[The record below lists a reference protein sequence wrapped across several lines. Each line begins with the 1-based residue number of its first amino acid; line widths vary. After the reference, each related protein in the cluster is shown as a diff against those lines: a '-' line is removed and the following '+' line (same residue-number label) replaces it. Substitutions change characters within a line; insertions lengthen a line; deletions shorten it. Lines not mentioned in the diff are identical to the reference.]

1 MSSST
6 SKAPSTEFDAK
17 YGILNL
23 NTPPRSPMCGRYK
36 QSFAYYTLRS
46 RLPVTLTSI
55 IDSITKDKD
64 ELISK
69 YGEDSREE
77 IKNII
82 GSISKLKYQLQTDK
96 ALEPFEGNE
105 PDIEIWNSFIQ
116 NMDEENNSFFKTC
129 WLYAEC
135 YMYRRLSSFF
145 ENSKTLKSFD
155 YFAKQKQNALINS
168 VVCIEEILN
177 VLQGIEI
184 TYDSFRLMIKLNL
197 WGNRCDLSITSG
209 KQVQL
214 GNNPF
219 DLIRSF
225 DNKILIDNSKSVFEC
240 LKSTNSNKPAVV
252 EFVCDNAG
260 YELFTDFVLADYLI
274 KSKLVEK
281 VRFNLKA
288 IPWFVSDATINDL
301 NWTLYYLQNHS
312 IPILKEYGERWQ
324 ELLNDKKFEIAPLDY
339 FWTSPYEYYRMCN
352 INPELYQK
360 LSESRLVI
368 FKGDLNYR
376 KLIGDFSWSC
386 TEQFI
391 TCLRGFLPTD
401 FVSLRTVKADLICG
415 LLEGQAEKVFELDQN
430 WMTTGEYGTI
440 QFISKPTIYDKAAI
454 TSSLSME

>member
-1 MSSST
+1 MSNCT
-6 SKAPSTEFDAK
+6 RKPPSAEFDAK
-17 YGILNL
+17 YGILDV
-23 NTPPRSPMCGRYK
+23 NTPPHSPMCGRYK

-64 ELISK
+64 ELISE

-77 IKNII
+77 IKNVI

-96 ALEPFEGNE
+96 PFESFTGNE
-105 PDIEIWNSFIQ
+105 PDREIWNNFIK
-116 NMDEENNSFFKTC
+116 NMDEENNSFFKAC

-145 ENSKTLKSFD
+145 ENSQTLTNFD
-155 YFAKQKQNALINS
+155 YFAKQKQNAIITS
-168 VVCIEEILN
+168 TECIKEILS
-177 VLQGIEI
+177 VLQSIEI
-184 TYDSFRLMIKLNL
+184 TYDSFRLMLKLNL

-209 KQVQL
+209 KEIQL

-225 DNKILIDNSKSVFEC
+225 ENKILIDNSESVLKC
-240 LKSTNSNKPAVV
+240 LKSENTNKPAIV

-281 VRFNLKA
+281 IRFHLKA

-312 IPILKEYGERWQ
+312 IPLLKKYGKRWQ
-324 ELLNDKKFEIAPLDY
+324 ELLNDKKFEIAQVDY
-339 FWTSPYEYYRMCN
+339 FWTSPYEYYRMCK
-352 INPELYQK
+352 INPELYAK

-376 KLIGDFSWSC
+376 KLIGDFSWAC
-386 TEQFI
+386 TESFV
-391 TCLRGFLPTD
+391 TCLRGKLMLRNFYSP
-401 FVSLRTVKADLICG
+401 SLNC
-415 LLEGQAEKVFELDQN
+415 N
-430 WMTTGEYGTI
+430 
-440 QFISKPTIYDKAAI
+440 
-454 TSSLSME
+454 LSYRLSANEFCKLTNRKS

>member
-1 MSSST
+1 MSKST

-17 YGILNL
+17 YGILDL
-23 NTPPRSPMCGRYK
+23 NTPPRSPMCGQYK

-55 IDSITKDKD
+55 IDSITKYKD
-64 ELISK
+64 ELITE

-96 ALEPFEGNE
+96 ALEPFVGNE
-105 PDIEIWNSFIQ
+105 PDREIWNNFIK
-116 NMDEENNSFFKTC
+116 NMNEEKNSFFKVC

-145 ENSKTLKSFD
+145 ENSQTLTNFD

-168 VVCIEEILN
+168 IGCIEEILS

-184 TYDSFRLMIKLNL
+184 SYDSFRLMLKLNL

-209 KQVQL
+209 KEIQL

-219 DLIRSF
+219 DLLRSF

-240 LKSTNSNKPAVV
+240 LKSENTNKPSIV

-260 YELFTDFVLADYLI
+260 YELFTDFVFADYLI
-274 KSKLVEK
+274 KSKLAEK
-281 VRFNLKA
+281 IRFHLKA

-301 NWTLYYLQNHS
+301 NWTFRYLQNQT
-312 IPILKEYGERWQ
+312 IPILKEYGRRWQ
-324 ELLNDKKFEIAPLDY
+324 QLLNEKKFEIASLDY

-352 INPELYQK
+352 INPELYAN

-376 KLIGDFSWSC
+376 KLIGDFSWSF
-386 TEQFI
+386 TDPFT
-391 TCLRGFLPTD
+391 TCLRGFLPTNL
-401 FVSLRTVKADLICG
+401 VSLRTVKADLICG
-415 LLEGQAEKVFELDQN
+415 LLEGQAEKLFEIDQN

-440 QFISKPTIYDKAAI
+440 QFMIQPTISAEAVI
-454 TSSLSME
+454 TNSLSAQ